1 MTFFPSEFALVR
13 WPSVVLRERLSYLT
27 DTLPIDCHSAV
38 VVDGQAGRTPRPSAG
53 VGSQR
58 LAVAAAAR
66 SAGNL
71 EAAKTFRQSEG
82 VTEQL

>member
-38 VVDGQAGRTPRPSAG
+38 VVDGQAGRTPRPPARV
-53 VGSQR
+53 VGQR
-58 LAVAAAAR
+58 LLLTTASRTANGFKLMKAFTR
-66 SAGNL
+66 LCGRRL
-71 EAAKTFRQSEG
+71 
-82 VTEQL
+82 L